1 MTMTPEEIIRQ
12 NYSNIG
18 KIMTPKKRAA
28 CMINVV
34 KAQAARRKK
43 LKLARKAKA
52 AA

>member
-1 MTMTPEEIIRQ
+1 MTPEEIIRQ
-12 NYSNIG
+12 NYSDIG

-43 LKLARKAKA
+43 LKARKVVKI
-52 AA
+52 